1 MGGVEGVGK
10 QLPWHS
16 PQREAKSPGAYCA
29 KADSGV
35 PASVDQGDSN
45 RCHCSRWPSW
55 MSMLGIWSQWFLPR
69 EVAPLTSFLASFT
82 YSSFIHHL
90 FTLHTVLMHLLGS
103 RGCSATV
110 LPAENIEMT
119 SPVCAHYSGRGPS
132 SKTALLLQEARP
144 EGCPGWGQ
152 SPALALPHGRSPR
165 ALQFMP
171 TITTRIPAH
180 PGQEELRPPQ

>member
-69 EVAPLTSFLASFT
+69 EVAPLTSFLASFI
-82 YSSFIHHL
+82 YSSFVHSAHSSYASPGL
-90 FTLHTVLMHLLGS
+90 ERVLSNCAPCREYRNDQPSLCPLLWKRTV
-103 RGCSATV
+103 
-110 LPAENIEMT
+110 
-119 SPVCAHYSGRGPS
+119 
-132 SKTALLLQEARP
+132 
-144 EGCPGWGQ
+144 
-152 SPALALPHGRSPR
+152 
-165 ALQFMP
+165 
-171 TITTRIPAH
+171 
-180 PGQEELRPPQ
+180 